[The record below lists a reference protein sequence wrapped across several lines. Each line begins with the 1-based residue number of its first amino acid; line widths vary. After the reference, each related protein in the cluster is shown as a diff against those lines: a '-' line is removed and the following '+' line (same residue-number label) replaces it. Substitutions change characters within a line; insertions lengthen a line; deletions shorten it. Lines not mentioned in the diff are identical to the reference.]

1 MAKKDYEEKIEELL
15 EGSEKENVEVEIE
28 VKDTEQDLQDL
39 VGVLKSE
46 MDDAKDF
53 INQVGQERAESTE
66 YYLGNEPESTSSLQ
80 SEFISTD
87 VRDTVLFMLPQIM
100 RTFFGTKKVV
110 EFVPKGPEDI
120 ALAEQQTDY
129 INYLIQEKNPG
140 FQVLYSAF
148 KDALVRKT
156 GFVKVFW
163 DDSVKATTHEYT
175 GLDPQSYQALVLDPN
190 VEIVQESVT
199 MEKIIQID
207 PLSGEQVEMEIPAKY
222 DLVIRRLKPKD
233 QVCIEAVPPEEILIA
248 RHARTLEE
256 ASYVAHR
263 MIKSASELVAMGYDY
278 DEIEEYIGYTGSSL
292 DPEAFEEIEARNPF
306 DNMVYPDR
314 TDSGGKD
321 ALYIEHYINYDFDGD
336 GIDERIRVC
345 TIGNGL
351 HVLNVE
357 QWDELPI
364 CMFCPDPEPHT
375 AIGSCPADYL
385 KPIQAA
391 KSQIM
396 RDTLDSLGHSIFPRM
411 AVVEGQVNIDDVLNT
426 DIGQPIRVRAPGMV
440 QPFSVPF
447 VGKEAFP
454 VLGYLDESKENR
466 TGVSKASAGLNAD
479 ALQSSTKAAV
489 AATMSGAQGRIELI
503 CRHFAEGGLKDMFKI
518 VNNLVIKH
526 QNAQDVFRLNG
537 KFIPVDPRYWDSDKD
552 MIVNVAISKSSDEEK
567 FAVLTQ
573 VAGKQE
579 QIMQLLGPS
588 NPLVSLQQYANT
600 LTKFVE
606 LAGFKDSSQF
616 FNAEV
621 PPMPPQQPPEE
632 QKPDATEML
641 AQAEA
646 MKAQVSA
653 QKAMIDAETDRMK
666 IIMDDDRQR
675 DIEEAQI
682 RLKAAELMAKYGA
695 QVNIAEI
702 NAIME
707 RDRETIRQTAK
718 AQSQGL
724 FTGNVPPQN
733 L

>member
-1 MAKKDYEEKIEELL
+1 MAKKKV
-15 EGSEKENVEVEIE
+15 KEIE
-28 VKDTEQDLQDL
+28 AEIEMQLDEESSMIDL
-39 VGVLKSE
+39 VGVIKSE

-53 INQVGQERAESTE
+53 IHQVGEERSESTE
-66 YYLGNEPESTSSLQ
+66 YYLGSEPEATSTLQ

-87 VRDTVLFMLPQIM
+87 VRDTVLFMLPSIM

-110 EFVPKGPEDI
+110 EFVPNGPEDI
-120 ALAEQQTDY
+120 PLAEQQTDY
-129 INYLIQEKNPG
+129 INYIVQQKNQG
-140 FQVLYSAF
+140 FNVMYSAF

-156 GFVKVFW
+156 GFVKGFW
-163 DDSVKATTHEYT
+163 DDSITASTHEYT

-190 VEIVQESVT
+190 VEIVEESVT
-199 MEKIIQID
+199 METITTLD
-207 PLSGEQVEMEIPAKY
+207 PVSGEEVVQEIPAMY
-222 DLVIRRLKPKD
+222 DITIRRVKAKN
-233 QVCIEAVPPEEILIA
+233 QVCLEAIPPEEVLIS
-248 RHARTLEE
+248 RHARDIKS

-263 MIKSASELVAMGYDY
+263 MIKSVSELVAMGYDQ
-278 DEIEEYIGYTGSSL
+278 DEIEEYASYAGTAL
-292 DPEAFEEIEARNPF
+292 DPESYDEQQARNPF

-314 TDSGGKD
+314 NDSGGKD
-321 ALYIEHYINYDFDGD
+321 VLYIEHYLFYDFDGD

-345 TIGNGL
+345 TVGDGL

-357 QWDELPI
+357 QWDDLPI
-364 CMFCPDPEPHT
+364 VMFCPDPEPHT

-503 CRHFAEGGLKDMFKI
+503 CRHFAEGGMKDLFTLI
-518 VNNLVIKH
+518 NNLVIKH
-526 QNAQDVFRLNG
+526 QNSQDVFRLNG
-537 KFIPVDPRYWDSDKD
+537 KFIPVDPRYWNADKD
-552 MIVNVAISKSSDEEK
+552 LIVNVAISKSSDEEK
-567 FAVLTQ
+567 FAILGS

-579 QIMQLLGPS
+579 QILQTLGPN
-588 NPLVSLQQYANT
+588 NPMVSLQQYANT
-600 LTKFVE
+600 LSRMIE
-606 LAGFKDSSQF
+606 MAGFKDPESF
-616 FNAEV
+616 INTEV
-621 PPMPPQQPPEE
+621 PPMPPSPE
-632 QKPDATEML
+632 QTKPDAAELL

-646 MKAQVSA
+646 MKAQNQA
-653 QKAMIDAETDRMK
+653 QKAIIDAETDRMK
-666 IIMDDDRQR
+666 IIMDDDRNR
-675 DIEEAQI
+675 DEAEAQI
-682 RLKAAELMAKYGA
+682 RLKAAELLAKYGT

-718 AQSQGL
+718 DQAQGL
-724 FTGNVPPQN
+724 FTGNVPQN
-733 L
+733 I

>member
-1 MAKKDYEEKIEELL
+1 MAKKKV
-15 EGSEKENVEVEIE
+15 KEIE
-28 VKDTEQDLQDL
+28 AEIEMQLDEESSMIDL
-39 VGVLKSE
+39 VGVIKSE

-53 INQVGQERAESTE
+53 IHQVGEERAESTE
-66 YYLGNEPESTSSLQ
+66 YYLGNEPEATSTLQ

-87 VRDTVLFMLPQIM
+87 VRDTVLFMLPNIM

-110 EFVPKGPEDI
+110 EFVPNGPEDI
-120 ALAEQQTDY
+120 PLAEQQTDY
-129 INYLIQEKNPG
+129 INYIVQQKNQG
-140 FQVLYSAF
+140 FNVLYSAF

-156 GFVKVFW
+156 GFVKGFW
-163 DDSVKATTHEYT
+163 DDSITASTHEYT

-190 VEIVQESVT
+190 VEIVEESVT
-199 MEKIIQID
+199 METITTVD
-207 PLSGEQVEMEIPAKY
+207 PVSGEEVVQEIPAMY
-222 DLVIRRLKPKD
+222 DITIRRVKAKN
-233 QVCIEAVPPEEILIA
+233 QVCLEAIPPEEVLIS
-248 RHARTLEE
+248 RHARDIKS

-263 MIKSASELVAMGYDY
+263 MIKSVSELVAMGYDQ
-278 DEIEEYIGYTGSSL
+278 DEIEEYASYAGTAL
-292 DPEAFEEIEARNPF
+292 DPESYDEQQARNPF

-314 TDSGGKD
+314 NDSGGKD
-321 ALYIEHYINYDFDGD
+321 VLYIEHYLFYDFDGD

-345 TIGNGL
+345 TVGDGL

-357 QWDELPI
+357 QWDDLPI
-364 CMFCPDPEPHT
+364 VMFCPDPEPHT

-503 CRHFAEGGLKDMFKI
+503 CRHFAEGGMKDLFTLI
-518 VNNLVIKH
+518 NNLVIKH

-537 KFIPVDPRYWDSDKD
+537 KFVPVDPRYWDTDKD
-552 MIVNVAISKSSDEEK
+552 LVVNVAISKSSDEEK
-567 FAVLTQ
+567 FAILGS

-579 QIMQLLGPS
+579 QILQTLGPS
-588 NPLVSLQQYANT
+588 NPMVSLQQYANT
-600 LTKFVE
+600 LSRMIE
-606 LAGFKDSSQF
+606 MAGFKDPESF
-616 FNAEV
+616 INTEV
-621 PPMPPQQPPEE
+621 PPLPPAPQET
-632 QKPDATEML
+632 KPDAAELL

-646 MKAQVSA
+646 QKAQVQA
-653 QKAMIDAETDRMK
+653 QKAIIDAETDRMK
-666 IIMDDDRQR
+666 IIMDDDRNR

-682 RLKAAELMAKYGA
+682 RLKAAELLAKYGT

-707 RDRETIRQTAK
+707 RDRETIRQSAK
-718 AQSQGL
+718 DQAQGL
-724 FTGNVPPQN
+724 FTGNVQQN
-733 L
+733 I

>member
-1 MAKKDYEEKIEELL
+1 MAKKKV
-15 EGSEKENVEVEIE
+15 KEIE
-28 VKDTEQDLQDL
+28 AEIEMQLDEESSMIDL
-39 VGVLKSE
+39 VGVIKSE

-53 INQVGQERAESTE
+53 IHQVGEERSESTE
-66 YYLGNEPESTSSLQ
+66 YYLGSEPEATSTLQ

-87 VRDTVLFMLPQIM
+87 VRDTVLFMLPSIM

-110 EFVPKGPEDI
+110 EFVPNGPEDI
-120 ALAEQQTDY
+120 PLAEQQTDY
-129 INYLIQEKNPG
+129 INYIVQQKNQG
-140 FQVLYSAF
+140 FNVMYSAF

-156 GFVKVFW
+156 GFVKGFW
-163 DDSVKATTHEYT
+163 DDSITASTHEYT

-190 VEIVQESVT
+190 VEIVEESVT
-199 MEKIIQID
+199 METITTLD
-207 PLSGEQVEMEIPAKY
+207 PVSGEEVVQEIPAMY
-222 DLVIRRLKPKD
+222 DITIRRVKAKN
-233 QVCIEAVPPEEILIA
+233 QVCLEAIPPEEVLIS
-248 RHARTLEE
+248 RHARDIKS

-263 MIKSASELVAMGYDY
+263 MIKSVSELVAMGYDQ
-278 DEIEEYIGYTGSSL
+278 DEIEEYASYAGTAL
-292 DPEAFEEIEARNPF
+292 DPESYDEQQARNPF

-314 TDSGGKD
+314 NDSGGKD
-321 ALYIEHYINYDFDGD
+321 VLYIEHYLFYDFDGD

-345 TIGNGL
+345 TVGDGL

-357 QWDELPI
+357 QWDDLPI
-364 CMFCPDPEPHT
+364 VMFCPDPEPHT

-503 CRHFAEGGLKDMFKI
+503 CRHFAEGGMKDLFTLI
-518 VNNLVIKH
+518 NNLVIKH

-537 KFIPVDPRYWDSDKD
+537 KFVPVDPRYWDTDKD
-552 MIVNVAISKSSDEEK
+552 LVVNVAISKSSDEEK
-567 FAVLTQ
+567 FAILGQ

-579 QIMQLLGPS
+579 QILSTLGQS
-588 NPLVSLQQYANT
+588 NPMVSLQQYANT
-600 LTKFVE
+600 LSRMIE
-606 LAGFKDSSQF
+606 MAGFKDPESF
-616 FNAEV
+616 INTEV
-621 PPMPPQQPPEE
+621 PPMPPMPQET
-632 QKPDATEML
+632 KPDAAELL

-646 MKAQVSA
+646 QKAQVQA
-653 QKAMIDAETDRMK
+653 QKAIIDAETDRMK
-666 IIMDDDRQR
+666 IIMDDDRNR

-682 RLKAAELMAKYGA
+682 RLKAAELLAKYGT

-707 RDRETIRQTAK
+707 RDRENIRQTAK
-718 AQSQGL
+718 DQAQGL
-724 FTGNVPPQN
+724 FTGNVPQN
-733 L
+733 I

>member
-1 MAKKDYEEKIEELL
+1 MAEKKVK
-15 EGSEKENVEVEIE
+15 EIE
-28 VKDTEQDLQDL
+28 AEIEMQVDEESSMIDL
-39 VGVLKSE
+39 VGVIKSE

-53 INQVGQERAESTE
+53 IHQVGEERAESTE
-66 YYLGNEPESTSSLQ
+66 YYLGGEPEATSTLQ

-87 VRDTVLFMLPQIM
+87 VRDTVLFMLPNIM

-110 EFVPKGPEDI
+110 EFIPNGPEDI
-120 ALAEQQTDY
+120 PLAEQQTDY
-129 INYLIQEKNPG
+129 INYIVQQKNQG
-140 FQVLYSAF
+140 FNVMYSAF

-156 GFVKVFW
+156 GFVKGFW
-163 DDSVKATTHEYT
+163 DDSITASTHEYT

-190 VEIVQESVT
+190 VEIVEESVT
-199 MEKIIQID
+199 METITTLD
-207 PLSGEQVEMEIPAKY
+207 PVSGEEVVQEIPAMY
-222 DLVIRRLKPKD
+222 DITIRRVKAKN
-233 QVCIEAVPPEEILIA
+233 QVCLEAIPPEEVLIS
-248 RHARTLEE
+248 RHARDIKS

-263 MIKSASELVAMGYDY
+263 MIKSVSELVAMGYDQ
-278 DEIEEYIGYTGSSL
+278 DEIEEYASYAGTAL
-292 DPEAFEEIEARNPF
+292 DPESYDEQQARNPF

-314 TDSGGKD
+314 NDSGGKD
-321 ALYIEHYINYDFDGD
+321 VLYIEHYLFYDFDGD

-345 TIGNGL
+345 TVGDGL

-357 QWDELPI
+357 QWDDLPI
-364 CMFCPDPEPHT
+364 VMFCPDPEPHT

-503 CRHFAEGGLKDMFKI
+503 CRHFAEGGMKDLFTL

-537 KFIPVDPRYWDSDKD
+537 KFVPVDPRYWDADKD
-552 MIVNVAISKSSDEEK
+552 LVCNVAISKSSDEEK
-567 FAVLTQ
+567 FAILGSL
-573 VAGKQE
+573 AGKQE
-579 QIMQLLGPS
+579 QILQTLGPS
-588 NPLVSLQQYANT
+588 NPMVSLQQYSNT
-600 LTKFVE
+600 LARMIE
-606 LAGFKDSSQF
+606 MAGFKDPESF
-616 FNAEV
+616 VNTEV
-621 PPMPPQQPPEE
+621 PPMPPAPQET
-632 QKPDATEML
+632 KPDAAELL

-646 MKAQVSA
+646 QKAQVQA
-653 QKAMIDAETDRMK
+653 QKAIIDAETDRMK
-666 IIMDDDRQR
+666 IIMDDDRNR

-682 RLKAAELMAKYGA
+682 RLKAAELIGKYGT

-718 AQSQGL
+718 DQAQGL
-724 FTGNVPPQN
+724 FTGNVPQN
-733 L
+733 I

>member
-1 MAKKDYEEKIEELL
+1 MAEKKVK
-15 EGSEKENVEVEIE
+15 EIE
-28 VKDTEQDLQDL
+28 AEIEMQVDEESSMIDL
-39 VGVLKSE
+39 VGVIKSE

-53 INQVGQERAESTE
+53 IHQVGEERAESTE
-66 YYLGNEPESTSSLQ
+66 YYLGNEPEATSTLQ

-87 VRDTVLFMLPQIM
+87 VRDTVLFMLPNIM

-110 EFVPKGPEDI
+110 EFVPNGPEDI
-120 ALAEQQTDY
+120 PLAEQQTDY
-129 INYLIQEKNPG
+129 INYIVQQKNQG
-140 FQVLYSAF
+140 FNVLYSAF

-156 GFVKVFW
+156 GFVKGFW
-163 DDSVKATTHEYT
+163 DDSITASTHEYT

-190 VEIVQESVT
+190 VEIVEESVT
-199 MEKIIQID
+199 METITTLD
-207 PLSGEQVEMEIPAKY
+207 PVSGEEVVQEIPAMY
-222 DLVIRRLKPKD
+222 DITIRRVKAKN
-233 QVCIEAVPPEEILIA
+233 QVCLEAIPPEEVLIS
-248 RHARTLEE
+248 RHARDIKS

-263 MIKSASELVAMGYDY
+263 MIKSVSELVAMGYDQ
-278 DEIEEYIGYTGSSL
+278 DEIEEYASYAGTAL
-292 DPEAFEEIEARNPF
+292 DPESYDEQQARNPF

-314 TDSGGKD
+314 NDSGGKD
-321 ALYIEHYINYDFDGD
+321 VLYIEHYLFYDFDGD

-345 TIGNGL
+345 TVGDGL

-357 QWDELPI
+357 QWDDLPI
-364 CMFCPDPEPHT
+364 VMFCPDPEPHT

-503 CRHFAEGGLKDMFKI
+503 CRHFAEGGMKDLFTLI
-518 VNNLVIKH
+518 NNLVIKH

-537 KFIPVDPRYWDSDKD
+537 KFVPVDPRYWDTDKD
-552 MIVNVAISKSSDEEK
+552 LVVNVAISKSSDEEK
-567 FAVLTQ
+567 FAILGS

-579 QIMQLLGPS
+579 QILQTLGPS
-588 NPLVSLQQYANT
+588 NPMVSLQQYANT
-600 LTKFVE
+600 LSRMIE
-606 LAGFKDSSQF
+606 MAGFKDPESF
-616 FNAEV
+616 INTEV
-621 PPMPPQQPPEE
+621 PPLPPAPQET
-632 QKPDATEML
+632 KPDAAELL

-646 MKAQVSA
+646 QKAQVQA
-653 QKAMIDAETDRMK
+653 QKAIIDAETDRMK
-666 IIMDDDRQR
+666 IIMDDDRSR

-682 RLKAAELMAKYGA
+682 RLKAAELLAKYGT

-707 RDRETIRQTAK
+707 RDRETIRQSAK
-718 AQSQGL
+718 DQAQGL
-724 FTGNVPPQN
+724 FTGNVQQN
-733 L
+733 I